1 MGNRRFSRNFIRYFN
16 RIRIKSHFF
25 SSCLSFLFVLIFI
38 SFRVDFQ
45 KDSFCIPKGLLL
57 HSKRTPFTP
66 QKDSFCTPKGLLLQ
80 AHPIAA
86 GQKGQFR
93 RKLFVQ
99 IPQ

>member
-1 MGNRRFSRNFIRYFN
+1 MGNKRFSRNIIQYFN

-45 KDSFCIPKGLLL
+45 KDSFCISKGLLL
-57 HSKRTPFTP
+57 HTKRTPFTP
-66 QKDSFCTPKGLLLQ
+66 QKDSFCTLKGLLLQ

-86 GQKGQFR
+86 GQKG
-93 RKLFVQ
+93 
-99 IPQ
+99 